1 MPKFFVT
8 DIESDADLKVHI
20 SDIRSE
26 AHLAVYETDSQ
37 WEATEPQI
45 WAFTDIRSEAD
56 KVVYFT
62 DGAWNADI
70 VIFKTDIM
78 SDAGWLDSSKE
89 GLL

>member
-1 MPKFFVT
+1 MPKLFVT

-20 SDIRSE
+20 AEIRSE

-37 WEATEPQI
+37 WEAAEPQI
-45 WAFTDIRSEAD
+45 WAYTGIRSEAD
-56 KVVYFT
+56 KVVYFA

-70 VIFKTDIM
+70 VIFKTDIV